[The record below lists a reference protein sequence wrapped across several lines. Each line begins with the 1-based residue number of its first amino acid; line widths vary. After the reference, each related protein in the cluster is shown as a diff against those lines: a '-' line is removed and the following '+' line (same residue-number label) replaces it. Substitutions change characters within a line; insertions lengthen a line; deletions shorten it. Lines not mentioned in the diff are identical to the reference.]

1 MTSKD
6 NTQPNAST
14 ARDTGN
20 ASAQYITWGTATP
33 INYLSLV
40 TILTPA
46 LFTLYDKIHR
56 NDSLHGLTV
65 HQECLAARLYR
76 TSWGQP
82 TWNVRPLSLKL
93 QCTQLYKTNQHGVN
107 LAETNCEDELSF
119 LAASSFALAR
129 NFAVPVVHIIDG
141 TDDPDWNDKKPQDAE
156 HDVWCRRLLVNRHQL
171 RLKR

>member
-65 HQECLAARLYR
+65 HQECLAARLYPDILGAAYMEC
-76 TSWGQP
+76 TSTVAEAAVHP
-82 TWNVRPLSLKL
+82 TL
-93 QCTQLYKTNQHGVN
+93 
-107 LAETNCEDELSF
+107 
-119 LAASSFALAR
+119 
-129 NFAVPVVHIIDG
+129 
-141 TDDPDWNDKKPQDAE
+141 
-156 HDVWCRRLLVNRHQL
+156 
-171 RLKR
+171 